1 MKIGTCID
9 RVDDSYTYTLSG
21 EIFFS
26 PLFEMFAAMHVI
38 CNPMHHTA
46 RLRWWERMQEQL
58 DEGLIE
64 NIVDLAD
71 CTNEWLA
78 PIDFVSFDTYP
89 TRDMNV
95 EEALLTLEG
104 YPIDIWK
111 KVFSDNGTTIT
122 PSQKQKIIGVSKR
135 FYDSYFYQEIMILEP
150 LMNTALKKLLKSWET
165 EGIAKSLVDI
175 HERLKVDEH
184 EIIFVKNKEYHFK
197 YDEIK
202 KIFVTGSVFL
212 SPHLIMGMDD
222 NSSIQTVKH
231 FYAEGV
237 EACPPE
243 ELVKLYNGLADG
255 TRLQILKMIKH
266 KSDTTQSLAK
276 KLGISE
282 AAVSK
287 QLKVLSAGGLVTKHR
302 KGSFMYYSVADQALD
317 FLTYRIY
324 EYLM

>member
-1 MKIGTCID
+1 MKIGICTD
-9 RVDDSYTYTLSG
+9 RIEDSYTYTKSG

-38 CNPMHHTA
+38 CNPLHHTA
-46 RLRWWERMQEQL
+46 RLHWWERVRILLDEQL
-58 DEGLIE
+58 IAD
-64 NIVDLAD
+64 IVDLAE

-89 TRDMNV
+89 TRDMNI

-104 YPIDIWK
+104 YSINTWK
-111 KVFSDNGTTIT
+111 KVFSENGTNVT
-122 PSQKQKIIGVSKR
+122 PSQKKKIIGVSKR

-165 EGIAKSLVDI
+165 EGIAKSISDI
-175 HERLKVDEH
+175 HERLKVDEQ
-184 EIIFVKNKEYHFK
+184 EVIFVKNKEYHFK
-197 YDEIK
+197 YDDIK

-212 SPHLIMGMDD
+212 SPHLIMGMDN
-222 NSSIQTVKH
+222 NSAIQTVKH
-231 FYAEGV
+231 FYAEDV
-237 EACPPE
+237 DACPPD

-255 TRLQILKMIKH
+255 TRLQILKLIKH
-266 KSDTTQSLAK
+266 KPDTTQSLAK
-276 KLGISE
+276 SLGISE

-287 QLKVLSAGGLVTKHR
+287 QLKVLSAGGLVTKQR
-302 KGSFMYYSVADQALD
+302 KGSFMYYSVAEEALD

-324 EYLM
+324 EYLV